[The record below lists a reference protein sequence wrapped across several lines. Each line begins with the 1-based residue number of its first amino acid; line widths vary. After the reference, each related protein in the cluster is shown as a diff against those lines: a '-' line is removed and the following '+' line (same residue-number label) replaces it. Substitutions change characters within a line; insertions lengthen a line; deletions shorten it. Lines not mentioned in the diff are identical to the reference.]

1 MRDLRHSPAHRA
13 VFVAILI
20 AALVCSH
27 WQGLA
32 HRINHAARM
41 LGVPPAAL
49 ALQAD
54 AGDVSNSEQAVAHA
68 CLALDAASVAV
79 FLATTPFKLD
89 VRRDAPVMAAWIA
102 FISYLAPCTPHFSSR
117 APPST

>member
-1 MRDLRHSPAHRA
+1 MRASPHSPAHRA

-32 HRINHAARM
+32 HRIAHASRM

-49 ALQAD
+49 VVQASSVD
-54 AGDVSNSEQAVAHA
+54 PSDSEQAVAHA
-68 CLALDAASVAV
+68 CLAFDAASVGV
-79 FLATTPFKLD
+79 FLATTPFDLD

-117 APPST
+117 APPLP